1 MAARYAIAVV
11 VGAVITVALFYV
23 MQAVIRSDKNP
34 LNEAL
39 GGRMIDFVRL
49 LDDEA
54 VDVKRQKPKPP
65 PPPDEQ
71 PPDIPEPEFDSS
83 DTSIGTSWSGPA
95 PSIDVEIGSGGY
107 ASDGDYLP
115 LVKVEPIYPRR
126 ALSRGIEG
134 YVIVSLTVT
143 TSGATKDVF
152 IVESD
157 PPGVFDRSAVSAA
170 LKFKYKP
177 KMVDGRAVE
186 VTGVKNLIKFQME
199 DEH

>member
-1 MAARYAIAVV
+1 MAIRYAIAVV
-11 VGAVITVALFYV
+11 VGVVVTVALLYV
-23 MQAVIRSDKNP
+23 MQALIQSDKNP

-39 GGRMIDFVRL
+39 GGKVVDFVRL
-49 LDDEA
+49 LEDEIVA
-54 VDVKRQKPKPP
+54 IKRQKPEPP

-71 PPDIPEPEFDSS
+71 PPDVPEPEFDSS

-107 ASDGDYLP
+107 SSDGDYLP
-115 LVKVEPIYPRR
+115 LVKVEPLYPRR

-143 TSGATKDVF
+143 TSGSTKDVF
-152 IVESD
+152 IIESD
-157 PPGVFDRSAVSAA
+157 PPGVFDRSAVNAA

-177 KMVDGRAVE
+177 KMVDGKAVE
-186 VTGVKNLIKFQME
+186 VAGVKNLIKFQIE
-199 DEH
+199 D